1 MKAIKFFA
9 ISAMAAA
16 MITSCSNEDE
26 LSQSNYPS
34 DNIIRITAGV
44 NNAKTRAEG
53 AGTPLENP
61 LSLTVVN
68 KYTETTLAA
77 KYTYVNKVF
86 KKNDNVWTCSE
97 AEAQTQPLL
106 WQNKETLVDIAA
118 LAPAQEGKFDGVYN
132 KETRKFSSF
141 SYSVADDQST
151 SSDNNDLLYY
161 YAKDF
166 KPGESL
172 KDGKLSIQMNHAFCM
187 IDIVVTLGTEFNK
200 PNVLDDSPIVKV
212 TLGGTKIAAN
222 VDVKNAPTSS
232 TTGTTEGTTEGS
244 TTTGSTTASF
254 VTASGEATDITTT
267 KGTFTPAVNAEKKAD
282 PEVNAI
288 SSFSC
293 IAIPQ
298 TVAAN
303 TFKVSLKTAGK
314 LYEWTSDKEITLQSG
329 YRYTLNLTMGND
341 VVLLK
346 GGSISATPW
355 TEITSDKPLETD

>member
-53 AGTPLENP
+53 AGVTQLEKP

-68 KYTETTLAA
+68 KNANTELAN
-77 KYTYVNKVF
+77 KYTHVNKVF
-86 KKNDNVWTCSE
+86 SKDGNGVWNCSE
-97 AEAQTQPLL
+97 TLL
-106 WQNKETLVDIAA
+106 WQNSETPVDIVAF
-118 LAPAQEGKFDGVYN
+118 APAPNDKFNGVYTDGSI
-132 KETRKFSSF
+132 KPIT
-141 SYSVADDQST
+141 YSVADDQSE

-161 YAKDF
+161 YAQGFVPKE
-166 KPGESL
+166 KL
-172 KDGKLSIQMNHAFCM
+172 KDKKLSIQMNHAFCM

-200 PNVLDDSPIVKV
+200 PEVLDDSPIVKV

-222 VDVKNAPTSS
+222 VDVTNA
-232 TTGTTEGTTEGS
+232 
-244 TTTGSTTASF
+244 ASV

-267 KGTFTPAVNAEKKAD
+267 KGTFTPAVDAEANAD
-282 PEVNAI
+282 PEKNAI
-288 SSFSC
+288 SHFSC

-298 TVAAN
+298 TVAAK
-303 TFKVSLKTAGK
+303 TFKVSLKTADK
-314 LYEWTSDKEITLQSG
+314 LYKWTSDKEITLQSG
-329 YRYTLNLTMGND
+329 YRYTLELTMGNN

-346 GGSISATPW
+346 GGSITAKPW

>member
-9 ISAMAAA
+9 ITAMAAA
-16 MITSCSNEDE
+16 MFTSCSNEDE

-53 AGTPLENP
+53 AGVTQLEKP

-68 KYTETTLAA
+68 KNANTELAN
-77 KYTYVNKVF
+77 KYTHVNKVF
-86 KKNDNVWTCSE
+86 SKDGNGVWNCSE
-97 AEAQTQPLL
+97 TLL
-106 WQNKETLVDIAA
+106 WQNDETSVDIVAF
-118 LAPAQEGKFDGVYN
+118 APAQEGKFNGVYN
-132 KETRKFSSF
+132 NGSIQPIT
-141 SYSVADDQST
+141 YSIAANQST

-161 YAKDF
+161 YAPGFVPKD
-166 KPGESL
+166 
-172 KDGKLSIQMNHAFCM
+172 KLENQKLNIEMNHAFCM

-200 PNVLDDSPIVKV
+200 PDIPTTSPITEV
-212 TLGGTKIAAN
+212 TLEETKIEANVNVTNAAN
-222 VDVKNAPTSS
+222 I
-232 TTGTTEGTTEGS
+232 
-244 TTTGSTTASF
+244 
-254 VTASGEATDITTT
+254 VTASESAAAAKIITT
-267 KGTFTPAVNAEKKAD
+267 KGSFDKAANAEA
-282 PEVNAI
+282 NAI
-288 SSFSC
+288 SHFSC

-303 TFKVSLKTAGK
+303 TFKVSLKTANK

-329 YRYTLNLTMGND
+329 YRYTLELTMGNN

-346 GGSISATPW
+346 GGSITAKPW

>member
-16 MITSCSNEDE
+16 MITSCSSEDE

-53 AGTPLENP
+53 QGVTAMDKPF
-61 LSLTVVN
+61 SLTIVN
-68 KYTETTLAA
+68 RNTESTELAA
-77 KYTYVNKVF
+77 KYTYKDKVF
-86 KKNDNVWTCSE
+86 SKSSSGDWTCSE
-97 AEAQTQPLL
+97 TLL
-106 WQNKETLVDIAA
+106 WQKATIPVDIVAF
-118 LAPAQEGKFDGVYN
+118 APAQENKFNGVCDN
-132 KETRKFSSF
+132 DRNIKPIT
-141 SYSVADDQST
+141 YSVADDQST

-161 YAKDF
+161 YA
-166 KPGESL
+166 PGFNPGTSL
-172 KDGKLSIQMNHAFCM
+172 DEKGKLSIQFNHAFCM
-187 IDIVVTLGTEFNK
+187 IDINVTLGTEFNK
-200 PNVLDDSPIVKV
+200 PEVLKESPIVKV

-222 VDVKNAPTSS
+222 VDVTKAA
-232 TTGTTEGTTEGS
+232 
-244 TTTGSTTASF
+244 ASV
-254 VTASGEATDITTT
+254 VTASETAAATDITTT
-267 KGTFTPAVNAEKKAD
+267 KGTFDKAANAEA
-282 PEVNAI
+282 NAK
-288 SSFSC
+288 SYFSC

-303 TFKVSLKTAGK
+303 TFKVSLMTAGK
-314 LYEWTSDKEITLQSG
+314 RYEWTSADPVELKSG

>member
-16 MITSCSNEDE
+16 MITSCSSEDE

-34 DNIIRITAGV
+34 DNIIRVTAGV

-53 AGTPLENP
+53 AGTEMKKDF
-61 LSLTVVN
+61 SLTIVN
-68 KYTETTLAA
+68 RNAP
-77 KYTYVNKVF
+77 KYTYTDKVF
-86 KKNDNVWTCSE
+86 SKTSGDWACSE
-97 AEAQTQPLL
+97 TLL
-106 WQNKETLVDIAA
+106 WQKSDALVDIVAF
-118 LAPAQEGKFDGVYN
+118 APAQTGKFNGVYA
-132 KETRKFSSF
+132 EGSIQPIT
-141 SYSVADDQST
+141 YSVASDQSSDQST

-166 KPGESL
+166 NPGESL
-172 KDGKLSIQMNHAFCM
+172 DKGKLNIQFNHAFCM
-187 IDIVVTLGTEFNK
+187 IDINVTLGTEFNK
-200 PNVLDDSPIVKV
+200 PSIPTTSPIVKV

-222 VDVKNAPTSS
+222 VDVTNA
-232 TTGTTEGTTEGS
+232 
-244 TTTGSTTASF
+244 ASV
-254 VTASGEATDITTT
+254 VTASGEATATDITTT
-267 KGTFTPAVNAEKKAD
+267 NGSFTTAAD
-282 PEVNAI
+282 PEKNAI
-288 SSFSC
+288 SHFSC

-303 TFKVSLKTAGK
+303 TFKVSLMTAGK

-329 YRYTLNLTMGND
+329 YRYTLNLSMGND